1 MLILPEARA
10 AILRASVF
18 ATVALLCIVG
28 AIRAHRRW
36 VRIIL
41 AVVAAPF
48 TMATLYGIFVVYL
61 VLHYGSR

>member
-1 MLILPEARA
+1 MLIVPEART
-10 AILRASVF
+10 AILRTSVM
-18 ATVALLCIVG
+18 ATVAFLCIVG
-28 AIRAHRRW
+28 ALRAHRRW
-36 VRIIL
+36 VRVIL